1 MLTSG
6 TQMIIEHRMVICL
19 DQIHSAISNI
29 SAFQAFSSTAVIN
42 RKETG
47 PWLVAAQLMQCCRNG
62 AGPCNGWEEG
72 RWGWSVTML
81 LRALLEG
88 IRDILWVIIIY
99 LSIFWCNKFKFLFRT
114 LWKNSCTLI
123 TQQKDN
129 GKCVLPIS
137 QESLH
142 AFNSSKLSIFVDISI
157 NLFL

>member
-6 TQMIIEHRMVICL
+6 TQMIIDQFDHRMVIYL

-72 RWGWSVTML
+72 GSGCCCVTML
-81 LRALLEG
+81 LLALLEG
-88 IRDILWVIIIY
+88 VRDIVWVIIVK
-99 LSIFWCNKFKFLFRT
+99 LREREGQGVDPGRSPKGH
-114 LWKNSCTLI
+114 LWME
-123 TQQKDN
+123 D
-129 GKCVLPIS
+129 GGWWIS
-137 QESLH
+137 
-142 AFNSSKLSIFVDISI
+142 FP
-157 NLFL
+157 